1 MPAEILGGGQ
11 TNSKIE
17 WPDGVLS
24 VMAIYRQPGAHLRL
38 SLTDAQDRKLY
49 YSVSCNL
56 P

>member
-1 MPAEILGGGQ
+1 MSDIG
-11 TNSKIE
+11 
-17 WPDGVLS
+17 
-24 VMAIYRQPGAHLRL
+24 IYRQPGAHLRL